1 MRNIIILLNDLS
13 GLIVWFVKM
22 HTFTESNH
30 KPLSWKYLIFSFYK
44 WKQSWAFSFL
54 EIIIIWFV
62 RVFYDKSMIVVK
74 WCLWDGPK
82 LGMILYLTL

>member
-1 MRNIIILLNDLS
+1 
-13 GLIVWFVKM
+13 M
-22 HTFTESNH
+22 HTFTESNL

-44 WKQSWAFSFL
+44 WKQSWAFSLL

-62 RVFYDKSMIVVK
+62 RVFYDKSMIAVK

-82 LGMILYLTL
+82 PGMMLYLTWNLDG